1 MPLPPPAVGA
11 AQPPA
16 QRRLFLGDAR
26 LLSPLPGPQ
35 GQGSSPRG
43 TDNPCCVPADSALN
57 VLIPFPDSDGVA
69 GRCAGVLELL
79 AVGTS
84 PVPRFLLG
92 WLRGFVGARAA
103 SCALGVGPA
112 LGQVRAASCYCSG
125 PVTRQLS
132 LTQCPRVWAW
142 SSDAPVGWWWPDCA
156 DCVLRLCCR
165 RSPPP
170 SVRPGCPAVAGT
182 RRPVSVA
189 SGLRW
194 STCPPGRGL
203 GSGQEGQTPRC
214 LAPGASVHTA
224 GLDRQAGRTRLV
236 GLGTCGPPCGP
247 CTRMHTCTDASHRCT
262 CRHIHALTLHA
273 YVLTLVHLH
282 TPPHTH
288 TGTCCAPHT
297 SFPC

>member
-1 MPLPPPAVGA
+1 MGSRDHTSGRGCCAWLRPERHPWGRVCLPLPPPAVGA

-43 TDNPCCVPADSALN
+43 TDTPCCVPADSALN

-142 SSDAPVGWWWPDCA
+142 SSDTRDAP
-156 DCVLRLCCR
+156 L
-165 RSPPP
+165 
-170 SVRPGCPAVAGT
+170 AG
-182 RRPVSVA
+182 
-189 SGLRW
+189 G
-194 STCPPGRGL
+194 
-203 GSGQEGQTPRC
+203 GQT
-214 LAPGASVHTA
+214 V
-224 GLDRQAGRTRLV
+224 
-236 GLGTCGPPCGP
+236 
-247 CTRMHTCTDASHRCT
+247 
-262 CRHIHALTLHA
+262 
-273 YVLTLVHLH
+273 
-282 TPPHTH
+282 
-288 TGTCCAPHT
+288 
-297 SFPC
+297 